1 MSIIIFDSGI
11 TKYNNT
17 QPSSLSAL
25 VHYLGIFS
33 KDRLSSKTDCRRGH
47 LSYSFFQDIKVMSN
61 FRYMHNQI
69 NQLIYIQW
77 GKLIINEVLTYES
90 QILFIVALY
99 ADGCRYQR
107 GDVAGVRI
115 GGLGNLKGRK
125 E

>member
-1 MSIIIFDSGI
+1 
-11 TKYNNT
+11 
-17 QPSSLSAL
+17 
-25 VHYLGIFS
+25 
-33 KDRLSSKTDCRRGH
+33 
-47 LSYSFFQDIKVMSN
+47 
-61 FRYMHNQI
+61 MHNQI